1 MALAVTNPISTV
13 NLWEDPLT
21 LLPRRRPQVFDKD
34 QVIYSPEDPADSL
47 YLVVDGA
54 IKISRIS
61 AGGKEVVLDVESR
74 ESFFGITSLLGD
86 GARDE
91 LAVPLERSS
100 VMEWRI
106 DELRELM
113 GRTPELGPALMRMT
127 ARKAYEAETRIE
139 SFAVDHIRSRLVK
152 ALLRLGARFGE
163 PNGDRMHL
171 MPLTHELLAKHV
183 GTSREIVTQ
192 HMSQLRKSGL
202 VDYSRAGLEFE
213 PRKLRRE
220 LDSAR

>member
-1 MALAVTNPISTV
+1 MALAATNPVSSV

-21 LLPRRRPQVFDKD
+21 LLPRRRPQIFDKD
-34 QVIYSPEDPADSL
+34 QIIYAPEDPADSL

-54 IKISRIS
+54 IKISRIAPS
-61 AGGKEVVLDVESR
+61 GKEVVLDVESR
-74 ESFFGITSLLGD
+74 ESFFGITSFLGQ
-86 GARDE
+86 GVRGE
-91 LAVPLERSS
+91 LAAPLERSS

-106 DELRELM
+106 DELRELL
-113 GRTPELGPALMRMT
+113 GRTPELGPALMRMA
-127 ARKAYEAETRIE
+127 ARKAYDAETRIE
-139 SFAVDHIRSRLVK
+139 SFAVDHIRGRLLK

-163 PNGDRMHL
+163 PQGARLHL

-192 HMSQLRKSGL
+192 HMSQLRKAGL
-202 VDYSRAGLEFE
+202 LDYSRAGLEFE

-220 LDSAR
+220 LESSR